1 MPPVLGG
8 VPRVRSRNYPDVVR
22 SYQVKTDGVVT
33 SEGSYTF
40 RTGEY
45 TSDERHLLQ
54 EFDKY
59 LGNSRPGHTNFYD
72 LGGPF
77 FNEKL
82 TYWDTGRVYRP
93 YSNHYVGVV
102 PQIPAGSTIT
112 DRKTGVNVCWAPT
125 VTASS
130 LSELDAFGTTA
141 ISQCAPANPHAQI
154 LTSIGE
160 LYRDG
165 LPSAV
170 GVKTIRD
177 RDPGSEFLNY
187 QFGIA
192 PLVSDLKDLH
202 RSLTESERILA
213 RYLRE
218 SGRLVR
224 RRYEQPEVIESS
236 VTTSVGSTE
245 VGKPSLVTSLY
256 DGSRSG
262 ATKKLTTTVTSRKW
276 FSGAF
281 TYHAAIPDG
290 LLNNMR
296 LRIQEYNHLFGI
308 LPTPAVLWNLTPWS
322 WAFDWVANMGDVLN
336 NVSMFQS
343 DGLVL
348 AYGYVMEHKTIT
360 REYHLYGYSLLNA
373 GAVNEVQRF
382 TSEVKSRRRA
392 TPFGFGLKLDGFSDR
407 QWAILVALGL
417 SQGKGMAR

>member
-8 VPRVRSRNYPDVVR
+8 IPRKRSRTVDVVR
-22 SYQVKTDGVVT
+22 PYQVWSNNVLT
-33 SEGSYTF
+33 SNSTYTF
-40 RTGEY
+40 RTGEF
-45 TSDERHLLQ
+45 TSDERHLL
-54 EFDKY
+54 EKFDFY
-59 LGNSRPGHTNFYD
+59 LGNSPKKKNFYD
-72 LGGPF
+72 TGGPF
-77 FNEKL
+77 LNQKT
-82 TYWDTGRVYRP
+82 TYWDSGKIYSPTSGPYR
-93 YSNHYVGVV
+93 GLM
-102 PQIPAGSTIT
+102 PQLPVANTLVDNTFGNGTY
-112 DRKTGVNVCWAPT
+112 WAPA
-125 VTASS
+125 VPASS
-130 LSELDAFGTTA
+130 IMELDAFGATA
-141 ISQCAPANPHAQI
+141 ISRCAPTNPHAQI

-170 GVKTIRD
+170 GIKTIRD

-202 RSLTESERILA
+202 RSLTESERILK
-213 RYLRE
+213 RYLRD

-224 RRYEQPEVIESS
+224 RRYEQPES
-236 VTTSVGSTE
+236 VETFTSTVVGSANIGRPSV
-245 VGKPSLVTSLY
+245 VGPLY
-256 DGSRSG
+256 AGSTSG
-262 ATKKLTTTVTSRKW
+262 ATRVATRTETSRRW

-296 LRIQEYNHLFGI
+296 LRIQEYNQLLGI

-336 NVSMFQS
+336 NISMFQS

-348 AYGYVMEHKTIT
+348 AYGYVMEHKTTT
-360 REYHLYGYSLLNA
+360 REYHLYGYSMSNA

-382 TSEVKSRRRA
+382 TSEVKFRRRA
-392 TPFGFGLKLDGFSDR
+392 TPYGFGLKLEDFTNR
-407 QWAILVALGL
+407 QWAILIALGL
-417 SQGKGMAR
+417 SQGKGLAR

>member
-1 MPPVLGG
+1 V
-8 VPRVRSRNYPDVVR
+8 
-22 SYQVKTDGVVT
+22 
-33 SEGSYTF
+33 
-40 RTGEY
+40 
-45 TSDERHLLQ
+45 
-54 EFDKY
+54 
-59 LGNSRPGHTNFYD
+59 
-72 LGGPF
+72 GGPF
-77 FNEKL
+77 FNQKT
-82 TYWDTGRVYRP
+82 TYWDSGKIYLPKSGLYR
-93 YSNHYVGVV
+93 GQM
-102 PQIPAGSTIT
+102 PQLPVANTLT
-112 DRKTGVNVCWAPT
+112 DNKTGNGTFWAPA
-125 VTASS
+125 VSESS
-130 LSELDAFGTTA
+130 DMELNSFGATA
-141 ISQCAPANPHAQI
+141 ISRCAPANPHAQI

-202 RSLTESERILA
+202 RSLTESEKILA
-213 RYLRE
+213 RYLRD

-224 RRYEQPEVIESS
+224 RRYEQPESIETS
-236 VTTSVGSTE
+236 VTTSVGASFLGRPSVVTPLYAGST
-245 VGKPSLVTSLY
+245 
-256 DGSRSG
+256 SG
-262 ATKKLTTTVTSRKW
+262 ATRVATTTITSKRW

-336 NVSMFQS
+336 NISMFQS
-343 DGLVL
+343 DGLLL

-360 REYHLYGYSLLNA
+360 REYHLYGYSMSNA

-382 TSEVKSRRRA
+382 TSEVKVRRRA
-392 TPFGFGLKLDGFSDR
+392 TPYGFGLKLEDFTDR
-407 QWAILVALGL
+407 QWAILIALGL
-417 SQGKGMAR
+417 SQGKGLAR